1 MVWTG
6 LHGLVGI
13 GIALATQ
20 GRTILEEVGTRTMRF
35 GIVWGSIIPD
45 IDLLIS
51 IVIIAAGG
59 NMQQALAPHRTLTHS
74 FFMILALALIGLLL
88 WKTAVN
94 KSVGGGLFGI
104 AIGMFVHVL
113 FDLPYEVGV
122 SFLWPL
128 TSQRFGLF
136 WSLPGVW
143 AYLDQTLDFLFAAVF
158 FFALHRLAKK
168 YQMRS
173 RLLIPAAVAS
183 IVAFLVMVA
192 YDLTAP
198 SASQWL
204 LVYAGIGLPFLLL
217 ILILPWLNRRIIY
230 SIPVRSEHHA

>member
-13 GIALATQ
+13 GIVLATQ

-35 GIVWGSIIPD
+35 GIVWGSILPD

-51 IVIIAAGG
+51 IIIIAAGG

-74 FFMILALALIGLLL
+74 FFTMLALALIGLLL
-88 WKTAVN
+88 WKTAIS

-104 AIGMFVHVL
+104 AIGMFAHVL
-113 FDLPYEVGV
+113 LDLPYEVGV

-158 FFALHRLAKK
+158 FYALHRLAKK

-230 SIPVRSEHHA
+230 SIPVRSEHQA

>member
-35 GIVWGSIIPD
+35 GIVWGSILPD

-51 IVIIAAGG
+51 IIIIAAGG

-74 FFMILALALIGLLL
+74 FFTMLALALIGLLL
-88 WKTAVN
+88 WKTAIS

-104 AIGMFVHVL
+104 AIGMFAHVL
-113 FDLPYEVGV
+113 LDLPYEVGV

-143 AYLDQTLDFLFAAVF
+143 GYLDQTLDFLFAAVF
-158 FFALHRLAKK
+158 FYALHRLAKK
-168 YQMRS
+168 YQVRS
-173 RLLIPAAVAS
+173 RLLIPATVAS

-192 YDLTAP
+192 YDLSAP